1 MVAILQ
7 ADMFNKKTA
16 LITGAASGIGRG
28 LAIHAAGLGMNV
40 VLMDLNEEG
49 LTQTQALI
57 PSSPTLV
64 FKCDLSNIDDFTL
77 CTVTIDYEFCMIHF
91 IFNIPGLSLDV
102 VPR

>member
-1 MVAILQ
+1 MVVILQ

-49 LTQTQALI
+49 LSETQALI

-64 FKCDLSNIDDFTL
+64 LKCDVSNLEEFTL
-77 CTVTIDYEFCMIHF
+77 CKEKIDANLAWF
-91 IFNIPGLSLDV
+91 IFFLTTLEFF
-102 VPR
+102 